1 MNNKK
6 INNKKLVTQKTNSKI
21 VDVNSTLLLSAL
33 NENRSNISIK
43 GRD

>member
-21 VDVNSTLLLSAL
+21 VDVNPTLLLTAL
-33 NENRSNISIK
+33 NENRSNIPIK